1 MYKIKIIFLCLFM
14 LCISKQ
20 VSAQFDSTDT
30 RLNDSLIVLDLTIT
44 IDSVSYYDTSYVL
57 GIINF
62 NNGNE
67 TLMRVSNHFN
77 LYFEYNT
84 KYEISI
90 LHPTTN
96 CKAILIDTNA
106 PKNKWLIISG
116 FGLSKSINKEK
127 VIVGSIVYDDS
138 TKTFVKK
145 KIE

>member
-20 VSAQFDSTDT
+20 VSAQFDSTNT

-57 GIINF
+57 GIINI

-77 LYFEYNT
+77 LYFEYNAT
-84 KYEISI
+84 DSI
-90 LHPTTN
+90 LVDATSSSSYLLEI
-96 CKAILIDTNA
+96 AR
-106 PKNKWLIISG
+106 S
-116 FGLSKSINKEK
+116 
-127 VIVGSIVYDDS
+127 
-138 TKTFVKK
+138 FVKTAYVK
-145 KIE
+145 YKNISQAA